1 MPSER
6 GLGLA
11 SGHTMEMIEVKR
23 LSRSFSYYEK
33 REGLSG
39 SLRNLVWRKKL
50 LREAVREVSFSVG
63 RGEMVGFLG
72 PNGAGKTTTL
82 KMLSGIMHPSSGE
95 ALVLGQVPWMRK
107 KAFRMRISIVMGQRS
122 QLWPDLPALESF
134 NLNRTIYEL
143 DRKEYERTLGELVEL
158 FGVKDLLSVQVRRL
172 SLGERMKMEI
182 TAALLHRPEVLF
194 LDEPTIGLDLL
205 SQRSI
210 RDLIRTLNER
220 QGTTVM
226 LTSHYLSDI
235 EELCDRVILINR
247 GSIVYDGALQGVN
260 AALAER
266 KVVKLIFS
274 EPVERARLEALG
286 GLRDQAAADLRP
298 REGMLLE
305 ATFDVARA
313 RVRDFSRSALGELP
327 IADLTIEEVPLE
339 EGIARLYRGEG
350 ENAPGRG
357 EPP

>member
-1 MPSER
+1 M
-6 GLGLA
+6 A
-11 SGHTMEMIEVKR
+11 IIEVKNLAR
-23 LSRSFSYYEK
+23 NFSYYEK
-33 REGLSG
+33 REGLAG

-50 LREAVREVSFSVG
+50 VREAVRGVSFSV
-63 RGEMVGFLG
+63 REGEMVGFLG

-82 KMLSGIMHPSSGE
+82 KMLSGIMHPSSGT
-95 ALVLGQVPWMRK
+95 ALVMGQVPWMRK
-107 KAFRMRISIVMGQRS
+107 KDFRMRISIVMGQRS

-182 TAALLHRPEVLF
+182 TAALLHRPKVLF

-210 RDLIRTLNER
+210 RELVRTLNER

-235 EELCDRVILINR
+235 EELCERVILISR
-247 GSIVYDGALQGVN
+247 GRIVYDGALQGVN

-274 EPVERARLEALG
+274 EPVARTRLEALG
-286 GLRDQAAADLRP
+286 GLRDHEVTAARP
-298 REGMLLE
+298 REGSFLE
-305 ATFDVARA
+305 ATFDVERV
-313 RVRDFSRSALGELP
+313 RVRDFSRRVLGELP
-327 IADLTIEEVPLE
+327 VADLTIEEVPLE
-339 EGIARLYRGEG
+339 EGIARLYADER
-350 ENAPGRG
+350 RDDD
-357 EPP
+357 